1 MTIPAAYHIGYIT
14 PVIRESDLRL
24 GYLPPASPGH
34 CVIHP
39 CGSRMTLLRW
49 LYAVTIFLSAFLL
62 FVVEPMAAKQ
72 LLPTLGGSSAVW
84 TTCLVFFSF
93 ELLLGYL
100 YAHWLSSRFNAKQQ
114 AVIHVLLLTAALLML
129 GVPVRPDPAAVS
141 YHPALTVFRVLAT
154 IIGLPYL
161 ALSATTPLL
170 TAWYAN
176 NFEHRSPYRLFA
188 LSNLASLL
196 ALAGYPLLIE
206 PRLSMNR
213 QTAWWSGG
221 FLLFAVL
228 CGAIAWQGRRRLPF
242 PGQAIVAENPAPAAF
257 WFLLAMGG
265 GMMLTAVTSH
275 MSANIAAIPLLWL
288 PPLALYLLTLI
299 LAFQGAWAPVRQS
312 LLRLVLVAVASVA
325 YVLRDIRT
333 QLPIAVSVPLFL
345 IALFVICFFLHGELY
360 ARRPVAGDLTRFYLV
375 AAAGSAVG
383 TLLVG
388 VIAPLVL
395 RANYDLACT
404 LVAVA
409 LIALA
414 ATWHD
419 GWGLR
424 MLWVAGA
431 AAAIVVLSTQVRQY
445 DDDAVALMRN
455 FYGTLR
461 VRETHLP
468 PQSHTDRQLL
478 NGTIEHGAEW
488 FAPQFLGQPLTYYAT
503 DSGLGFAM
511 RLCCGQVAKRVGVI
525 GLGTGTVAA
534 YGNAGDYIQ
543 FYEINPLVEGVARHW
558 FTFLHDSPAHIGV
571 VPGDARLS
579 LAREAP
585 QGFNVIVVDAFSGDA
600 IPVHLLTREALA
612 LYRRHMQPDGVIA
625 FHVSNQYI
633 DLEPVV
639 AAIAADA
646 GMSAVSVHSHGD
658 EQNGLYYSDWI
669 LVTTN
674 QNLLHQPE
682 IINNGFPTPMQEG
695 VRLWTDN
702 YSSVFPLLKW
712 QSR

>member
-1 MTIPAAYHIGYIT
+1 
-14 PVIRESDLRL
+14 
-24 GYLPPASPGH
+24 
-34 CVIHP
+34 
-39 CGSRMTLLRW
+39 MTLLRW
-49 LYAVTIFLSAFLL
+49 LYAVTILLSAFLL

-72 LLPTLGGSSAVW
+72 LLPTLGGSSALW
-84 TTCLVFFSF
+84 TTCLVFFSL

-100 YAHWLSSRFNAKQQ
+100 YAHWLSSRFHPKQQ
-114 AVIHVLLLTAALLML
+114 AVIHVLLLTAALLTL
-129 GVPVRPDPAAVS
+129 GVPVRPNPVAVS
-141 YHPALTVFRVLAT
+141 YHPALIVFGILAA
-154 IIGLPYL
+154 IVGLPYL

-170 TAWYAN
+170 TAWYADS
-176 NFEHRSPYRLFA
+176 FERRSPYRLFA

-196 ALAGYPLLIE
+196 ALGSYPLWIE
-206 PRLSMNR
+206 PHLAMNH
-213 QTAWWSGG
+213 QTEWWSGG

-228 CGAIAWQGRRRLPF
+228 CGAIAWQGRKRVPS
-242 PGQAIVAENPAPAAF
+242 PKPPVATENQAPAAF
-257 WFLLAMGG
+257 WFLLALGG
-265 GMMLTAVTSH
+265 GMVLTAVTSH

-288 PPLALYLLTLI
+288 PPLALYLLTYI

-312 LLRLVLVAVASVA
+312 LLRLVLVAVASMA
-325 YVLRDIRT
+325 YVLRDVRT

-345 IALFVICFFLHGELY
+345 IGLFVICFFLHGELY
-360 ARRPVAGDLTRFYLV
+360 ARRPLAADLTRFYLV
-375 AAAGSAVG
+375 ASAGSAAG

-388 VIAPLVL
+388 VAAPLVL

-404 LVAVA
+404 LVVVA

-424 MLWVAGA
+424 MVWIAGA
-431 AAAIVVLSTQVRQY
+431 TAAVVVVTTQVRQY
-445 DDDAVALMRN
+445 DDDAVALVRN

-468 PQSHTDRQLL
+468 PQSDTNRELL

-488 FAPQFLGQPLTYYAT
+488 FAPQFLGQPLTYYSP
-503 DSGLGFAM
+503 DSGLGLAM
-511 RLCCGQVAKRVGVI
+511 RLCCGQGVKRVGVI

-534 YGNAGDYIQ
+534 YGNAGDVIQ
-543 FYEINPLVEGVARHW
+543 FYEINPLVEPLARHW
-558 FTFLHDSPAHIGV
+558 FTFLHDSPAHTDV
-571 VPGDARLS
+571 VLGDARLS

-585 QGFNVIVVDAFSGDA
+585 QRFNVIVIDAFSGDA

-639 AAIAADA
+639 AAIATDA
-646 GMSAVSVHSHGD
+646 GLSARSIHTHAD
-658 EQNGLYYSDWI
+658 EQNGFYYADWI
-669 LVTTN
+669 LVTAN
-674 QNLLHQPE
+674 QNLLRQPE
-682 IINNGFPTPMQEG
+682 ILNNAFATPLRAD

-712 QSR
+712 FSR

>member
-1 MTIPAAYHIGYIT
+1 
-14 PVIRESDLRL
+14 
-24 GYLPPASPGH
+24 
-34 CVIHP
+34 
-39 CGSRMTLLRW
+39 MTLLRW

-84 TTCLVFFSF
+84 TTCLVFFSV
-93 ELLLGYL
+93 LLLFGYL
-100 YAHWLSSRFNAKQQ
+100 YAHWLSSRFDPLKQ
-114 AVIHVLLLTAALLML
+114 AIIHILLLTAALLTL
-129 GVPVRPDPAAVS
+129 GVPVRPSAAAVS

-154 IIGLPYL
+154 VIGLPYL

-170 TAWYAN
+170 TAWYAGS
-176 NFEHRSPYRLFA
+176 FEGRSPYRLFA

-228 CGAIAWQGRRRLPF
+228 CGAIAWQGRRGMPASAR
-242 PGQAIVAENPAPAAF
+242 GQAVLPGHPEAF
-257 WFLLAMGG
+257 WFLLALGG
-265 GMMLTAVTSH
+265 GMLLTAVTSH

-288 PPLALYLLTLI
+288 PPLALYLLTFI
-299 LAFQGAWAPVRQS
+299 LAFQGAWAPIRQS
-312 LLRLVLVAVASVA
+312 MLRVVLVAVASMA
-325 YVLRDIRT
+325 YALRDIRAL
-333 QLPIAVSVPLFL
+333 LPIGVSVPLFL
-345 IALFVICFFLHGELY
+345 IALFVTCFFLHGELFI
-360 ARRPVAGDLTRFYLV
+360 RRPVAAGLTRFYLV
-375 AAAGSAVG
+375 AAAGGAAG

-404 LVAVA
+404 LVVVA
-409 LIALA
+409 LVALA

-419 GWGLR
+419 GWALR

-431 AAAIVVLSTQVRQY
+431 TAAIVVLSTQVRQY

-461 VRETHLP
+461 VRESHIP
-468 PQSHTDRQLL
+468 PQSDTDRQLL

-488 FAPQFLGQPLTYYAT
+488 FAPQFLGQPLTYYAPN
-503 DSGLGFAM
+503 SGLGLAI
-511 RLCCGQVAKRVGVI
+511 RLCCGAGPKRVGVI

-534 YGNAGDYIQ
+534 YGNAGDVIR
-543 FYEINPLVEGVARHW
+543 FYEINPLVERLARHW
-558 FTFLHDSPAHIGV
+558 FTFLHDSGAQTDV
-571 VPGDARLS
+571 VLGDARLS
-579 LAREAP
+579 LASEA
-585 QGFNVIVVDAFSGDA
+585 QQRFNVIVVDAFSGDA

-612 LYRRHMQPDGVIA
+612 LYRRHLQPDGVIA

-639 AAIAADA
+639 AAIAGNA
-646 GMSAVSVHSHGD
+646 GLRAMSVHSHG
-658 EQNGLYYSDWI
+658 EQQNGFYYADWI
-669 LVTTN
+669 LVTAN
-674 QNLLHQPE
+674 QTFLHQPE
-682 IINNGFPTPMQEG
+682 IVNEAFPTPMRAG

-712 QSR
+712 QTR

>member
-1 MTIPAAYHIGYIT
+1 MA
-14 PVIRESDLRL
+14 
-24 GYLPPASPGH
+24 
-34 CVIHP
+34 
-39 CGSRMTLLRW
+39 LLRS
-49 LYAVTIFLSAFLL
+49 LYGLTLFLSAFLL

-84 TTCLVFFSF
+84 TTCLVFFSVM
-93 ELLLGYL
+93 LLLGYL
-100 YAHWLSSRFNAKQQ
+100 YAHWISTNFKPLRQ
-114 AVIHVLLLTAALLML
+114 AIIHIALLTAALLTL
-129 GVPVRPDPAAVS
+129 GVHVRPGPSAVS

-154 IIGLPYL
+154 VIGLPYL

-170 TAWYAN
+170 TAWYAGS
-176 NFEHRSPYRLFA
+176 FGSDSPYRLFA

-196 ALAGYPLLIE
+196 ALGSYPLLIE
-206 PRLSMNR
+206 PGLTMR
-213 QTAWWSGG
+213 QQSGLWSGG

-228 CGAIAWQGRRRLPF
+228 CGAIAWQGRRR
-242 PGQAIVAENPAPAAF
+242 IVSFTPERAALAGHEEPF
-257 WFLLAMGG
+257 WFLLALGG

-288 PPLALYLLTLI
+288 PPLALYLLTFI
-299 LAFQGAWAPVRQS
+299 LAFQGAWDPVRQFM
-312 LLRLVLVAVASVA
+312 LRLVLIAVASMA
-325 YVLRDIRT
+325 YALRDIRA

-345 IALFVICFFLHGELY
+345 IGLFVVCFFLHGELY
-360 ARRPVAGDLTRFYLV
+360 LRRPVASAMTRFYLV
-375 AAAGSAVG
+375 AAAGSAAG

-395 RANYDLACT
+395 QANYDLACT

-424 MLWVAGA
+424 MIWMVGA
-431 AAAIVVLSTQVRQY
+431 TAAVVVLSTQVRQY

-461 VRETHLP
+461 VRESHLP
-468 PQSHTDRQLL
+468 PQSDTDRQLL

-488 FAPQFLGQPLTYYAT
+488 FAPQFLGQPLTYYAP
-503 DSGLGFAM
+503 DSGLGLAM
-511 RLCCGQVAKRVGVI
+511 RLCCGGGPKRVGVV

-534 YGNAGDYIQ
+534 YGNAGDVMR
-543 FYEINPLVEGVARHW
+543 FYEINPLVERLARHW
-558 FTFLHDSPAHIGV
+558 FTFLHGSGAQIDLV
-571 VPGDARLS
+571 TGDARLS
-579 LAREAP
+579 LASEAP
-585 QGFNVIVVDAFSGDA
+585 QHFNVIVVDAFSGDA

-612 LYRRHMQPDGVIA
+612 LYRRHLQADGVIA

-639 AAIAADA
+639 AAIAANGGLHA
-646 GMSAVSVHSHGD
+646 MSVHSHGD
-658 EQNGLYYSDWI
+658 DQNGLYYADWI
-669 LVTTN
+669 LVTAN
-674 QNLLHQPE
+674 RVFLGQPE
-682 IINNGFPTPMQEG
+682 VVNNGFPTALRTG
-695 VRLWTDN
+695 VKLWTDN
-702 YSSVFPLLKW
+702 YSSVFPL
-712 QSR
+712 

>member
-1 MTIPAAYHIGYIT
+1 
-14 PVIRESDLRL
+14 
-24 GYLPPASPGH
+24 
-34 CVIHP
+34 
-39 CGSRMTLLRW
+39 MTLLRW

-84 TTCLVFFSF
+84 TTCLVFFSL

-100 YAHWLSSRFNAKQQ
+100 YAHWLSSRFNPKQQ
-114 AVIHVLLLTAALLML
+114 AMIHILLLTAALLTL
-129 GVPVRPDPAAVS
+129 GLHVRPDAVAVS

-176 NFEHRSPYRLFA
+176 SFEHRSPYRLFA
-188 LSNLASLL
+188 LSNFASLL
-196 ALAGYPLLIE
+196 ALAAYPLWIE
-206 PRLSMNR
+206 PRLAMNR
-213 QTAWWSGG
+213 QTGGWTTG
-221 FLLFAVL
+221 FLVFAVL
-228 CGAIAWQGRRRLPF
+228 CGAIAWQGRMRLPS
-242 PGQAIVAENPAPAAF
+242 PVQAVVAENSAPWAF
-257 WFLLAMGG
+257 WFLLALGG
-265 GMMLTAVTSH
+265 GMMLTAVTGH
-275 MSANIAAIPLLWL
+275 MSANIAAIPLLWI
-288 PPLALYLLTLI
+288 PPLALYLLTFI

-312 LLRLVLVAVASVA
+312 MLRLVLVAVASMA
-325 YVLRDIRT
+325 YVLRDVRT

-345 IALFVICFFLHGELY
+345 IGLFVICFFLHGELY
-360 ARRPVAGDLTRFYLV
+360 ARRPLTADLTRFYLV
-375 AAAGSAVG
+375 ASAGSAAG

-388 VIAPLVL
+388 VVAPLVL
-395 RANYDLACT
+395 PANYDLACT
-404 LVAVA
+404 LVVVA

-424 MLWVAGA
+424 IIWAAGV
-431 AAAIVVLSTQVRQY
+431 AAAIVVLGVQVRQY
-445 DDDAVALMRN
+445 DDEAVALVRN

-488 FAPQFLGQPLTYYAT
+488 FAPQFRGQPLTYYAP

-511 RLCCGQVAKRVGVI
+511 RLCCGQGAKRVGVI

-534 YGNAGDYIQ
+534 YGNAGDFVQ
-543 FYEINPLVEGVARHW
+543 FYEINPPVEGLARHW
-558 FTFLHDSPAHIGV
+558 FTYLHDSPAHISV
-571 VPGDARLS
+571 VTGDARLS
-579 LAREAP
+579 LASEAS
-585 QGFNVIVVDAFSGDA
+585 QGFNVIVIDAFSGDA
-600 IPVHLLTREALA
+600 IPVHLLTREALT
-612 LYRRHMQPDGVIA
+612 LYRRHLQPDGVIV

-658 EQNGLYYSDWI
+658 EQNGLYYADWI

-674 QNLLHQPE
+674 QKLLHQPE
-682 IINNGFPTPMQEG
+682 IINNGFPTPLQGG